1 MQSKNKRAPTVA
13 ERAYI
18 ALIKS
23 MDCGCCGQT
32 GPSEAHEIDQGQWFT
47 SIPLCA
53 DCHRGGH
60 NGIHGQRRIWA
71 VLKKTELLVLNET
84 IERVVALLVARSGAR
99 ALI

>member
-1 MQSKNKRAPTVA
+1 MQSKNKRAPSAA
-13 ERAYI
+13 ERSYI
-18 ALIKS
+18 TLIKS
-23 MDCGCCGQT
+23 LDCGCCGRT
-32 GPSEAHEIDQGQWFT
+32 GPSEAHEIEQGQWFT
-47 SIPLCA
+47 SIPLCE

-71 VLKKTELLVLNET
+71 VLKKSELSVLNET

>member
-47 SIPLCA
+47 SIPLCP

-71 VLKKTELLVLNET
+71 VLKKTELSVLNET

>member
-13 ERAYI
+13 ERSYI

-71 VLKKTELLVLNET
+71 VLKKTELSVLNET

>member
-71 VLKKTELLVLNET
+71 VLKKTELSVLNET